1 MTASLSKNKAFF
13 FSLKIQMSLSCP
25 RNRRKYPLLA
35 SFIPQKKEAQIRLP
49 QQKKKYLSSCRFSLS
64 FLVLFNFTFPLIK
77 VRLLNVGLLKIM
89 IWHLDETHPKNS
101 NLNQWLQQNG

>member
-1 MTASLSKNKAFF
+1 LLIKKQSIFLLVKNSNVFIMPKEPK
-13 FSLKIQMSLSCP
+13 KIP
-25 RNRRKYPLLA
+25 
-35 SFIPQKKEAQIRLP
+35 FIGLIYSPAQIRLP

-89 IWHLDETHPKNS
+89 I
-101 NLNQWLQQNG
+101 